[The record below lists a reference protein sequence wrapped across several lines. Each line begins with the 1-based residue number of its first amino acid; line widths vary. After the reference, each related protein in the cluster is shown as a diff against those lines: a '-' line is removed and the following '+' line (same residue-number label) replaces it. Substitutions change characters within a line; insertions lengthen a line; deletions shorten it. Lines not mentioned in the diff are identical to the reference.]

1 MEERLKQL
9 ERLPRATAQPASA
22 PGNVIASEVN
32 GVSSSNSQ
40 GLAWRPVDTTA
51 WQPCP
56 FGLLPDGRLPSLD
69 HRVAVAV

>member
-9 ERLPRATAQPASA
+9 ERLPMATDQPAST
-22 PGNVIASEVN
+22 PGNVTAYEVN
-32 GVSSSNSQ
+32 GVSSSKGQ
-40 GLAWRPVDTTA
+40 GLAWRLVDTTA